1 VDGDPADLAEA
12 RLVAGPAPAG
22 PCPRGGGGKDG
33 AAPRPRDPPL
43 HRPDPSRPLALTA
56 SDGAS
61 RISNGPHVMPI
72 YEYHCA
78 DCRRRVS
85 LLVMR
90 ISDPGTPRCPPGG
103 SGQLTRLMSRVAAI
117 RAGDDRPR
125 ALARPRQ
132 RRGPGPE
139 SVGRWMKKVGGEL
152 GDEATEDWDEMVE
165 EAVEQEAGGDGPA
178 PEASDTAEN
187 L

>member
-90 ISDPGTPRCPPGG
+90 ISDPGVPRCPRGG
-103 SGQLTRLMSRVAAI
+103 GGQPTRLLSPVATI
-117 RAGDDRPR
+117 RSGGDRLQAP
-125 ALARPRQ
+125 A
-132 RRGPGPE
+132 GPGHP
-139 SVGRWMKKVGGEL
+139 GAPPADQPRDGG
-152 GDEATEDWDEMVE
+152 
-165 EAVEQEAGGDGPA
+165 
-178 PEASDTAEN
+178 
-187 L
+187 